1 MGLALRKPR
10 QDHGGNGIVL
20 KIGVVEDDKLY
31 MEQLQKLLMQ
41 FAQEEAQQF
50 RILTY
55 LDGLDITEEYP
66 GDLDVIFMD
75 IEMQHMDGISA
86 GLKIRQM
93 DPKVI
98 IIFITNSLKYA
109 VKGYQV
115 EALDYLV
122 KPVTY
127 FSLSEIL
134 KKAMKRI
141 EGHRECFLY
150 VKGENGTLRL
160 PAADIAYIESEGHNI
175 LYHTR
180 QGIYRER
187 NSIKNVEEQLD
198 VQSFYRCNSG
208 YLVNL
213 AYVDRVDK
221 KGVWVLEDVLQMS
234 RPKKKPFMDALAAYI
249 GRN

>member
-1 MGLALRKPR
+1 
-10 QDHGGNGIVL
+10 
-20 KIGVVEDDKLY
+20 
-31 MEQLQKLLMQ
+31 MEQLQKLLER
-41 FAQEEAQQF
+41 FAREENMQF

-86 GLKIRQM
+86 GLKIREM
-93 DPKVI
+93 DSKVI

-134 KKAMKRI
+134 KKAIKRLQN
-141 EGHRECFLY
+141 HSECFLY
-150 VKGENGTLRL
+150 IKEEKGTVRVSAE
-160 PAADIAYIESEGHNI
+160 DVAYIESDGHSI
-175 LYHTR
+175 IYHTK
-180 QGIYRER
+180 QGNYRER
-187 NSIKNVEEQLD
+187 NSIKCVEEQL
-198 VQSFYRCNSG
+198 QQRSFSRCNSG

-221 KGVWVLEDVLQMS
+221 NGVWVLEDVLQMS